1 MQKKIQDYSV
11 EELKQ
16 AGFDL
21 YQKRTQASQVLNEC
35 NQNLQVINDEMVKR
49 DKKTVEAPVEPKSAP
64 APKEK

>member
-49 DKKTVEAPVEPKSAP
+49 DNKPSEAPVEPKSAP
-64 APKEK
+64 APKKK

>member
-21 YQKRTQASQVLNEC
+21 YQKRTQASQVMSEC

-49 DKKTVEAPVEPKSAP
+49 DKKPSEAPVEPKPAP
-64 APKEK
+64 APKKK

>member
-1 MQKKIQDYSV
+1 MQKNIQDYSV

-49 DKKTVEAPVEPKSAP
+49 DKKTGEAPVEPKSAP
-64 APKEK
+64 TPKKK